1 MRTFGWGIVVLAA
14 VLSWTAGR
22 VMGQGLVGKPA
33 PEVSA
38 QAWLNSP
45 PLALSMLRGKI
56 VVVEFWATWCPPC
69 RASIPHLI
77 EMYKKYLPQGV
88 VFMSLT
94 NEPKGTVESFARQNG
109 MIYPIGCGSTSSG
122 AYGVRGIPHAFIVN
136 PKGIVAWEGHPM
148 GGLEE
153 ALEKQLKETPPS
165 LMAPQERAAALAILD
180 NVDKAMEKKRY
191 VEAAGLLARLKHPEN
206 DPEVKTRVDAVRKS
220 LEAVAEERLA
230 AAEEAVQAKD
240 YRRARVLLN
249 EAARLAPG
257 TPQAEKAADR
267 LKQLADAEKGQAAG
281 QMSPPAQ
288 TPAEP
293 SNDSRGQ
300 SETPTE
306 AKP

>member
-1 MRTFGWGIVVLAA
+1 MKTMRWFVLVGVTLLVLAA
-14 VLSWTAGR
+14 GQ

-33 PEVSA
+33 PEILA
-38 QAWLNSP
+38 KDWLNSP
-45 PLALSMLRGKI
+45 PLALQLFRGKI

-69 RASIPHLI
+69 RESIPHLI

-88 VFMSLT
+88 VFIGLT
-94 NEPKGTVESFARQNG
+94 DEPKGTVESFARQNG
-109 MIYPIGCGSTSSG
+109 MIYPIGCGSTSGS

-148 GGLEE
+148 GGLDK
-153 ALEKQLKETPPS
+153 ALEAQLKKTPPS
-165 LMAPQERAAALAILD
+165 LMALQERAAALAILD

-191 VEAAGLLARLKHPEN
+191 VEAAGLLARIKHPEN

-267 LKQLADAEKGQAAG
+267 LKQLADAEKG
-281 QMSPPAQ
+281 
-288 TPAEP
+288 
-293 SNDSRGQ
+293 
-300 SETPTE
+300 
-306 AKP
+306 

>member
-1 MRTFGWGIVVLAA
+1 MKTMRWFVLVGVTLLVLAA
-14 VLSWTAGR
+14 GQ

-33 PEVSA
+33 PEISA
-38 QAWLNSP
+38 KDWLNSP
-45 PLALSMLRGKI
+45 PLALQLFRGKI

-69 RASIPHLI
+69 RESIPHLI

-88 VFMSLT
+88 VFIGLT
-94 NEPKGTVESFARQNG
+94 DEPKGTVESFARQNG
-109 MIYPIGCGSTSSG
+109 MIYPIGCGSNSGG
-122 AYGVRGIPHAFIVN
+122 AYGVRGIPNAFIVD

-148 GGLEE
+148 GGLDK
-153 ALEKQLKETPPS
+153 ALEAQLKKTPPS
-165 LMAPQERAAALAILD
+165 LMALQERAAALAILD

-191 VEAAGLLARLKHPEN
+191 VEAAGLLARIKHPEN

-267 LKQLADAEKGQAAG
+267 LKQLADAEKG
-281 QMSPPAQ
+281 
-288 TPAEP
+288 
-293 SNDSRGQ
+293 
-300 SETPTE
+300 
-306 AKP
+306 